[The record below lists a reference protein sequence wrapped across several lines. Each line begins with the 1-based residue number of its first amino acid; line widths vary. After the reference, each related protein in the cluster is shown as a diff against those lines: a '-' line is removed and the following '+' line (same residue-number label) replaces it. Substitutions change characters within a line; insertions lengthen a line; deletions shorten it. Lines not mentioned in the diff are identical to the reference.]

1 MALRPLDGYPTSI
14 GSSRAS
20 VFPHAGP
27 SSYTQVTIVAATAIA
42 GGDTIRAS
50 EAGAKFFDYLAG
62 GTTDDG
68 AFSVRA
74 VPNAPSTSINGASA
88 ATYTLMWIANKTAAL
103 GGQNQTAGVEAV
115 AATDLSTFIV
125 RLLGIFSK

>member
-1 MALRPLDGYPTSI
+1 MRPLDGFPDSW
-14 GSSRAS
+14 GAQRAS

-27 SSYTQVTIVAATAIA
+27 VSYTQVTITAATAIS
-42 GGDTIRAS
+42 GGDTVRAS
-50 EAGAKFFDYLAG
+50 EAGAKFFDFLAG
-62 GTTDDG
+62 AATDDG

-74 VPNAPSTSINGASA
+74 IPNAPSTAINGASA
-88 ATYTLMWIANKTAAL
+88 ATYTLLWIANKTASL
-103 GGQNQTAGVEAV
+103 GGQNQTAGAEAV